1 MEDDGFQTLTLQG
14 SSTEGARRIEVA
26 ARAEGLSK
34 ISFGVLKAKAHELG
48 PEGLQRTAEVLLGPQ
63 RAEGPASL
71 GEELGHGTHHVSRFR
86 FESLP
91 NDRVQSILCHRGI
104 LLCAAGCLSRSNAGI
119 VTFEANFGM
128 AKSFRRAVESGQIH
142 HTENS

>member
-1 MEDDGFQTLTLQG
+1 VIDGLQSLLNRTQMPTARATGGSPFSHPNRPEEQMEDDGFQTLTLQG

-104 LLCAAGCLSRSNAGI
+104 LLCAAG
-119 VTFEANFGM
+119 
-128 AKSFRRAVESGQIH
+128 
-142 HTENS
+142 